1 MAFFIVFYTCIHSAE
16 GNGFGNQTAW
26 DLNMI
31 HTWIQAPLCL
41 SVFTC
46 KMGLITIYLMGL

>member
-1 MAFFIVFYTCIHSAE
+1 MAFFIVFYTRIHSAE